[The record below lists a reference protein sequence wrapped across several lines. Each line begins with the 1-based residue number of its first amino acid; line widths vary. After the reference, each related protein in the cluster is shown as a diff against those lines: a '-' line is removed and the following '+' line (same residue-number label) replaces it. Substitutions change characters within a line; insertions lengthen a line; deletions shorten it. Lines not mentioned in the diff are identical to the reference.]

1 MNMERSEILKLYDDF
16 SSEFDIDG
24 EDKIWEDKSKKF
36 RDFWKD
42 KILNN
47 NVKELNPSEV
57 DEIIRILDK
66 NGKGNKPGDHAVAK
80 CMIRQDIWR
89 KMFNDIKKDPKI
101 KDLLN
106 KIFNTID
113 DEALVKW
120 LNDLNNANG
129 GKRNGL
135 TGNKGNAINAMLFA
149 YTPTE
154 YISAIS
160 LDDRESII
168 KAFNFENGPDFS
180 NDSWGRK
187 IVASNKAIIEGFKNL
202 GINGNPRVISQFLYR
217 NLKQYWKP
225 DIENAKL
232 SSLNTTA
239 MDEVSGQNS
248 EIDTTTFV
256 MEKHLEDFLI
266 ANWENTDFGKKYELI
281 NDDEGELVSQ
291 QYYTDV
297 GSIDILV
304 TDKENGE
311 YTVIELKRDKTSDIA
326 VGQLLRYMG
335 WVRENL
341 AKGKP
346 VHGIIIAAEPDK
358 RLAYALKMIDG
369 AELYLYQID
378 FKLTKANKL

>member
-1 MNMERSEILKLYDDF
+1 MGMERSEILKLYDDF

-42 KILNN
+42 KILND
-47 NVKELNPSEV
+47 NVKELNQSEV

-106 KIFNTID
+106 KILNATD
-113 DEALVKW
+113 DEALIKW
-120 LNDLNNANG
+120 LDDLNNANS

-149 YTPTE
+149 YTPTK
-154 YISAIS
+154 YISAVS

-168 KAFNFENGPDFS
+168 KTFNFENGPDFD

-187 IVASNKAIIEGFKNL
+187 IVASNRAIIEGFRNL
-202 GINGNPRVISQFLYR
+202 GINASPRVISQFLYR
-217 NLKQYWKP
+217 NLKPYWKP
-225 DIENAKL
+225 DIEDAKL
-232 SSLNTTA
+232 SSLNTT
-239 MDEVSGQNS
+239 MDEIS
-248 EIDTTTFV
+248 EQASKIDTTTFV

-281 NDDEGELVSQ
+281 NDEKGELVSQ
-291 QYYTDV
+291 QYHTDV

-304 TDKENGE
+304 KDKENGG
-311 YTVIELKRDKTSDIA
+311 YTVIELKRDKTSDSA

-341 AKGKP
+341 ANGKP
-346 VHGIIIAAEPDK
+346 VHGIIIAAESDK

-378 FKLTKANKL
+378 FKLTRANKL